1 MHNTL
6 QLVLIL
12 LATAVLAVVVFRLLR
27 LPPMLGY
34 LLSGV
39 IIGPHALGLI
49 PEATETHHLAE
60 FGVVFLMFSIGLKFS
75 LPKLVTMKSVV
86 FGFGTAQ
93 VCTSMIIVMIVTWVI
108 GIDWRVGL
116 ALGGFS
122 LCLLRPSSVRCFR
135 KN

>member
-1 MHNTL
+1 M

-12 LATAVLAVVVFRLLR
+12 LTTAVLAVVVFRLLR

-49 PEATETHHLAE
+49 PEVAETHHLAE
-60 FGVVFLMFSIGLKFS
+60 FGVVFLMFSIGLEFS
-75 LPKLVTMKSVV
+75 LPKLVTMKNVV
-86 FGFGTAQ
+86 FGLGTAQ
-93 VCTSMIIVMIVTWVI
+93 VCTSMVIVMIVTWII

-116 ALGGFS
+116 VLGGILALSFY
-122 LCLLRPSSVRCFR
+122 CNCQ
-135 KN
+135 